1 MVRVTSG
8 LNLSVG
14 ADIGRNRDDRQW
26 YGNFTDRGGATH
38 YTFAH
43 LEQRTTA
50 LTTRIDFTA
59 TPTLTLQVYAQPFV
73 TRGSYTDL
81 REFDNPRAP
90 SYQDRFQSYAGTDPV
105 GFDVKEFRSNV
116 VARWEY
122 RPGSAIY
129 LVWQQ
134 GRQDY
139 APVAGGQTWGGDL
152 QQLFNAHPD
161 NTFLIKVSYWFD
173 R

>member
-1 MVRVTSG
+1 
-8 LNLSVG
+8 
-14 ADIGRNRDDRQW
+14 
-26 YGNFTDRGGATH
+26 
-38 YTFAH
+38 
-43 LEQRTTA
+43 
-50 LTTRIDFTA
+50 
-59 TPTLTLQVYAQPFV
+59 
-73 TRGSYTDL
+73 
-81 REFDNPRAP
+81 
-90 SYQDRFQSYAGTDPV
+90 
-105 GFDVKEFRSNV
+105 V